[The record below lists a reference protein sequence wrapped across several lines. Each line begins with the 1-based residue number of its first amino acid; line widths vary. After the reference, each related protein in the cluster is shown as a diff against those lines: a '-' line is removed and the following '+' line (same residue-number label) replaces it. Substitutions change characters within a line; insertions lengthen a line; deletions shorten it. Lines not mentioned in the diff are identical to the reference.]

1 MIRYFKLAYDII
13 INNILFN
20 LLIIL
25 EVTGMLVLTNTVI
38 ASYNSKQMLYLPYKD
53 ILYEK
58 GVVFAAYGHEI
69 LEFSENKDVQA
80 ICERHKGNI
89 DYRELTDLLLNNLNG
104 DVTIRYT
111 LSDAIENDKL
121 RSLMSGD
128 QANMIILYSI
138 DHDIFEK
145 FRIPLSEGRWASS
158 EKNDAGETEAV
169 ISYGTNADLNK
180 VYDTKYGKIKI
191 VGILTQ
197 STYIPPGQFTVDDQT
212 EMRSIFDYYQSFDST
227 ISLHAPFIL
236 MDQSNYPADMY
247 FEPDSIWF
255 ISYGENI
262 SENEINANNEY
273 LKQFGEIRSK
283 YGDES
288 FQTVNE
294 KSIQA
299 INDTYLRMLPI
310 ILSAAVVVLAGLIGS
325 VAIATI
331 RQKRNFGIFFLCGC
345 QHKDCT
351 KIIFAYLSIL
361 FTASAFLTVMIILVM
376 KFLNM
381 DGLIGTVYDWNNLT
395 ISFAEVAVMYILA
408 VILPHNIIK
417 TASPIE
423 AVKENRI

>member
-38 ASYNSKQMLYLPYKD
+38 ASYNSKQMLYQPYKD

-299 INDTYLRMLPI
+299 INDTYLRMLPM

-361 FTASAFLTVMIILVM
+361 FTAAAFLTVMIILVM